1 MNQTNIFSNL
11 HFSVFAGNTEIYS
24 VNDQSQYWKIQT
36 TTISVLRYFSPSV
49 LCLLLLYDVSKQVTQ
64 LASTFP
70 KLTIETLEQGV
81 KYVQT

>member
-70 KLTIETLEQGV
+70 KLTIEMLEQGV